1 MLSAIFCR
9 LAAVRQVFKCCV
21 TPTIIMSCRFNLLS
35 AILNT
40 LGQDS
45 CSKLSNVK
53 LSGEIVPGRI
63 VREEKISDERLDALL
78 AGA

>member
-1 MLSAIFCR
+1 
-9 LAAVRQVFKCCV
+9 
-21 TPTIIMSCRFNLLS
+21 MSCLFNLLS

-53 LSGEIVPGRI
+53 LSGEIVPGR
-63 VREEKISDERLDALL
+63 VAGEEKISDERLDALL
-78 AGA
+78 TGA